1 MPRLLHLDSSADPT
15 ASVSRDVTATFA
27 ATWRSLGRDHQV
39 TYRDLH
45 AERLPHLA
53 DAALHWAPR
62 LRPPGSVV
70 PAEAEALQQ
79 RLLDDLEAADV
90 LLLGV
95 PLYNYSL
102 PSSLKAWL
110 DHVHVLG
117 TTASFDRPTQP
128 YAGKPAVVVATRGA
142 TYDEGSPTDGWDHA
156 VPVLEL
162 VLGRAL
168 GMTVTT
174 IVASATLAGRAAALE
189 SLIPRAEAERAQAHA
204 RAVALAQELG

>member
-1 MPRLLHLDSSADPT
+1 M
-15 ASVSRDVTATFA
+15 
-27 ATWRSLGRDHQV
+27 
-39 TYRDLH
+39 
-45 AERLPHLA
+45 
-53 DAALHWAPR
+53 
-62 LRPPGSVV
+62 